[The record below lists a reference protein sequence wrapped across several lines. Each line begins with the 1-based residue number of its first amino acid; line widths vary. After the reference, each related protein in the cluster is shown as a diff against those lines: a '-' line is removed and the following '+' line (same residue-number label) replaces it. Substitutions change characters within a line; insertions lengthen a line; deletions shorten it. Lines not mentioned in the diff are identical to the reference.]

1 MTGELVKVMSETKQE
16 IVKQW
21 YVVKAVSGQEKK
33 VKTYIENEI
42 TRHGLGEYVSQ
53 VLVPTEKVYQIKN
66 GKKVSRDRNYF
77 PGYILLEAI
86 LVGEVPHTIKS
97 VTGVLGFLGE
107 RGEPIPLR
115 MSEVNRIL
123 GKVDELSEAQGEIN
137 IPFIVGETVKIV
149 DGPFQTMTGEIV
161 EMNEEK
167 KKIKV
172 MVKIFGRKQPV
183 DLGFLQVAKA

>member
-1 MTGELVKVMSETKQE
+1 MVMTETKQGN
-16 IVKQW
+16 VKQW

-42 TRHGLGEYVSQ
+42 TRHGLAEYVSQ

-66 GKKVSRDRNYF
+66 GKKVSRERNYF
-77 PGYILLEAI
+77 PGYILIEAALI
-86 LVGEVPHTIKS
+86 GEVPHTIKS

-107 RGEPIPLR
+107 RGEPVPLR

-123 GKVDELSEAQGEIN
+123 GKVDELTEAHAEIN
-137 IPFIVGETVKIV
+137 VPFIVGETVKIV
-149 DGPFQTMTGEIV
+149 NGAFNSFTGEIA
-161 EMNEEK
+161 EINEEK

-172 MVKIFGRKQPV
+172 IVKIFGRKQPV
-183 DLGFLQVAKA
+183 ELGFLEVAKA